1 MNETND
7 RDSPPL
13 SEKSGHSGSSGI
25 HVIALSSIEKK
36 PSFSKRKDLRK
47 MDSMGSQLSNTSEA
61 LDFLADMCVE
71 IDEIESALAPSPSP
85 DMAAPARRIYGQ
97 HSGSNLF
104 RAPSP
109 RGGPITYFKK
119 KSSDSSLGDTSFGEI
134 PTPYQHLS
142 HQFTVQMKVI
152 DLGNKQVHLVPVNEA
167 DADLLL
173 SLTTEGSPTAYL
185 NIAMER
191 GDAAAYVSKTSGRAG
206 AGAKL
211 INPKHIYK
219 TACDTYRV
227 QMSKGSKT
235 NPNGKFSRNTRSE
248 LDALWMCE
256 FALILIDR
264 PTGFDDILQNGNY
277 KCLLQRGIVSSPEDF
292 ADKLHMHMQDLSSR
306 GLLKPT
312 EVEKLNPLMEK
323 HIPQQY
329 PFNDRN
335 QQRAYEDAV
344 QKPEVTGVI
353 KTVPVAAGD
362 LGFTYSTSPP
372 TKNKGIIQK
381 AKGSIAGLGSMITTQ
396 WGSFSDM
403 ERKKRRRVPQGQG
416 QSGALFDG
424 DNWLMSGQPDPTLSE
439 LTSKF
444 VKNRHD
450 SRGGALDETTDSNEL
465 DDDDVFPYEDVLPN
479 GSMS

>member
-1 MNETND
+1 MNVTND
-7 RDSPPL
+7 QQDSPP
-13 SEKSGHSGSSGI
+13 SS
-25 HVIALSSIEKK
+25 SMERK
-36 PSFSKRKDLRK
+36 PSFNRRREFRK
-47 MDSMGSQLSNTSEA
+47 MDSVGSQVSNTSEA

-71 IDEIESALAPSPSP
+71 IDEIESALAPSPPP

-97 HSGSNLF
+97 NSGSNIF
-104 RAPSP
+104 RVPSP
-109 RGGPITYFKK
+109 RGAPVNFFKK
-119 KSSDSSLGDTSFGEI
+119 KSSDSSSGDMSFGEVNQ
-134 PTPYQHLS
+134 TQLHLA
-142 HQFTVQMKVI
+142 HQFTIHMKVI
-152 DLGNKQVHLVPVNEA
+152 DLGNKQVHLVPANEG
-167 DADLLL
+167 DVDLLL
-173 SLTTEGSPTAYL
+173 SLTKEGGALAYI
-185 NIAMER
+185 NIAIER

-248 LDALWMCE
+248 LDALWLCE

-292 ADKLHMHMQDLSSR
+292 ADKLHMHMQDLTSR

-312 EVEKLNPLMEK
+312 ELEKLNPLMEK

-335 QQRAYEDAV
+335 QQSQRDETMHEVEDKGGK
-344 QKPEVTGVI
+344 QSS
-353 KTVPVAAGD
+353 PVAAGGI
-362 LGFTYSTSPP
+362 GFTYSTAPP
-372 TKNKGIIQK
+372 TKTKGSIIEK
-381 AKGSIAGLGSMITTQ
+381 ARGSIAGLGSMISTQ
-396 WGSFSDM
+396 WGSFSDLD
-403 ERKKRRRVPQGQG
+403 RKKRRRVPQGQG
-416 QSGALFDG
+416 AIGLDG
-424 DNWLMSGQPDPTLSE
+424 ENWLSSGQPDPALSE
-439 LTSKF
+439 LTSQF

-450 SRGGALDETTDSNEL
+450 SRGGALDDRRLSSESNEF
-465 DDDDVFPYEDVLPN
+465 DDDDVFPYDDSLPDR
-479 GSMS
+479 GLF